1 MINPLVE
8 LKEYEDLTDALK
20 KNKGPLHV
28 TGTMDS
34 QKVQLMYEL
43 GGSQGW
49 KLVVTYD
56 ELRAREIYD
65 DFRNFTRQVW
75 LYPAKDLL
83 FFSADIHGNLM
94 TRERL
99 IK

>member
-34 QKVQLMYEL
+34 QKPGLEA
-43 GGSQGW
+43 GS
-49 KLVVTYD
+49 
-56 ELRAREIYD
+56 
-65 DFRNFTRQVW
+65 
-75 LYPAKDLL
+75 DL
-83 FFSADIHGNLM
+83 
-94 TRERL
+94 
-99 IK
+99 